1 MHSHFREVVW
11 PERTERKP
19 NSKQMLLPTEALRLL
34 TCSSLPVHMAIE
46 TQQTAHTAD
55 PEGEHPLIYTVYIFI
70 VLVNTGCN
78 IQLQRDFK

>member
-1 MHSHFREVVW
+1 MW
-11 PERTERKP
+11 PEHTERKP

-46 TQQTAHTAD
+46 TQQTAHTDD
-55 PEGEHPLIYTVYIFI
+55 PEEEHPVIYNVYIFI